1 MKRSHFNH
9 PAFSSLMNKRLTI
22 VYACAEITS
31 SVGYIQ
37 EIDEGVSLRCL
48 YEVLIDIEQ
57 LNFDIDNFT
66 KNEKISILKIMEK
79 LFIQKKSFSM
89 DCVAAYVK
97 ILLKSLA
104 HV

>member
-1 MKRSHFNH
+1 M
-9 PAFSSLMNKRLTI
+9 
-22 VYACAEITS
+22 YACAEITS

-104 HV
+104 HI